1 MERLPPFIKGLELA
15 ALFYAEAVRPVLA
28 AHLPQLV
35 HAAARL
41 DTGSDVLGFD
51 TPQSRDHG
59 WGPMLTLFVAE
70 ADYAQREQISGLLAR
85 ELPRKI
91 HGYPTNFYLL
101 DDVDVG
107 LKLNE
112 DGPVNHGIKVT
123 TVARFFA
130 EYVGLDPSA
139 PISELAWLAVPPQR
153 LRTIAAGR
161 VFHDGLRQ
169 LEAARARL
177 RWYPRDVWLYLLANQ
192 WRRID
197 QEAPFMA
204 RCGDVGDELGARV
217 VAARLVNELMRLCF
231 LMEQQYP
238 PYYKWFGSAFAQ
250 LACAAR
256 LTPHLHASY
265 DSRDWHER
273 ERHLSAAYIVAIEL
287 HNALN
292 VSPPIEPE
300 VVPFHTRPYL
310 VPPAGRIVEALHAA
324 VTSPAVKALP
334 PHVGAIWQFA
344 DSTDVIG
351 RVERSKSLT
360 NIYRDASDR

>member
-1 MERLPPFIKGLELA
+1 MENLPPFIKGLELA

-35 HAAARL
+35 YAAARL
-41 DTGSDVLGFD
+41 DAGSDVLGFD
-51 TPQSRDHG
+51 TAQSRDHG

-70 ADYAQREQISGLLAR
+70 ADYERREQIGELLAN
-85 ELPRKI
+85 ELPREI
-91 HGYPTNFYLL
+91 HGYPTNFERL

-107 LKLNE
+107 LELNAQ
-112 DGPVNHGIKVT
+112 GAIKHGVKVT
-123 TVARFFA
+123 TVARFFD
-130 EYVGLDPSA
+130 EYVGLDPA
-139 PISELAWLAVPPQR
+139 VPITETAWLAVPPQR

-161 VFHDGLRQ
+161 VFHDGLQ
-169 LEAARARL
+169 ELAAARARL

-204 RCGDVGDELGARV
+204 RCGNVGDELGARV

-231 LMEQQYP
+231 LIERQYP

-250 LACAAR
+250 LDCAAR
-256 LTPHLHASY
+256 LTPHLHAIF

-273 ERHLSAAYIVAIEL
+273 EAHLSAAYVVVIEL
-287 HNALN
+287 HNVLA
-292 VSPPIEPE
+292 VTPHIEPE
-300 VVPFHTRPYL
+300 TVQFHSRPYL
-310 VPPAGRIVEALHAA
+310 VPPAGRIVDALHAA
-324 VTSPAVKALP
+324 ISSPVLKALP

-344 DSTDVIG
+344 DSTDVVA
-351 RVERSKSLT
+351 RVERSKALT
-360 NIYRDASDR
+360 SIYHNPADK